1 MLWRDMKQF
10 SLLSN
15 EALFLSLQ
23 SVVAAHR
30 SCTAD
35 LVAHLSEVD
44 ARRAHVGLGY
54 SSLFAYCVERLG
66 FSEDEACRRIDAARL
81 SRRFPKILD
90 LLATGELTLTVL
102 GLVKP
107 HIEDENEAVLLD
119 GVRGMS
125 SRAAK
130 EFLAAHVA
138 ASSRCRPIGSCFA

>member
-1 MLWRDMKQF
+1 MKQF

-81 SRRFPKILD
+81 SRRFPRVLD